1 MEKLKPC
8 ESILMFIKEDVVDSQ
23 SRIVLKSLI
32 GNYVFNKSLSTKF
45 AVYLTFIDVF

>member
-1 MEKLKPC
+1 MEKLKPFNPHVH
-8 ESILMFIKEDVVDSQ
+8 LGDVVDSQ
-23 SRIVLKSLI
+23 SHIVLKSLV